1 MSRLSQAV
9 AYIKQPT
16 DQLTLDWVKTR
27 MTDLEISES
36 LKKMRKE
43 YLRKEKSNIFVAP
56 EQR

>member
-16 DQLTLDWVKTR
+16 TQLTLDWVKTR
-27 MTDLEISES
+27 MTDLEVNES

-43 YLRKEKSNIFVAP
+43 YISNTKKS
-56 EQR
+56 